1 VVYLGKIS
9 QMPTSETKLEKLEAI
24 LRRMGSVIVAYS
36 GGVDSTFLLSVAAEV
51 LGPKVVA
58 GTARAQIYPAEEL
71 EQAQRLTKQLRVEHI
86 IFDSRQM
93 DNPEFVANP
102 PDRCYLCKRALFR
115 QLQEIAHQHGL
126 NYVVEGAQSDDVGDY
141 RPGRRAADEL
151 GVRAPLMKV
160 GLTKQEIRQL
170 SRERGLQTA
179 DAPARTCLATRFPYG
194 HKITPNRL
202 QQVARAEQLLHK
214 YGFQQVRVRHHGD
227 VARIEVASEQI
238 PHLTENSLRDKLV
251 AEMKQLGFL
260 YVTVDLQGYRMGS
273 MNEAL
278 DPPRKPAS

>member
-1 VVYLGKIS
+1 MLSI
-9 QMPTSETKLEKLEAI
+9 QDKLEKLKDVVQQ
-24 LRRMGSVIVAYS
+24 MGSVLVAYS

-51 LGPKVVA
+51 LGPKAVA
-58 GTARAQIYPAEEL
+58 ATARAPIYPTEEL

-115 QLQEIAHQHGL
+115 QLQEIARQYDL
-126 NYVVEGAQSDDVGDY
+126 NHVVEGAQSDAVGDY
-141 RPGRRAADEL
+141 RPGRRAAEEL
-151 GVRAPLMKV
+151 GVRAPLIKV

-170 SRERGLQTA
+170 SRDRSLQTA

-194 HKITPNRL
+194 HKITPDKL
-202 QQVARAEQLLHK
+202 QQVAHAEQLLHK
-214 YGFQQVRVRHHGD
+214 YAFEQVRVRHHGE

-251 AEMKQLGFL
+251 AEMKQLGFR

-278 DPPRKPAS
+278 DPPRK